1 MSRAPGTYDGR
12 LCFEIGES
20 LKASVGKLPF
30 CRCDPSN
37 QAHSTSSFPSPPGP
51 TTVTVIRGLPD
62 FN

>member
-12 LCFEIGES
+12 LCFETGES
-20 LKASVGKLPF
+20 LNASVGKLPF

-37 QAHSTSSFPSPPGP
+37 QAHSTSSFPSLPGP
-51 TTVTVIRGLPD
+51 TTVTVIRGLPN